1 MRPGKELKYI
11 YIYIYI
17 HISRRAFFKNQCNE
31 ICRLWDDKASK
42 GRFFFK
48 SDKLQIHSN
57 EGKGKEKKKERG
69 GRKEEIRKKTKVALL
84 AFIIA
89 TLEKEKCWTQKVHLA
104 ETFSKIRLD

>member
-1 MRPGKELKYI
+1 MRPGKEFKKKYI
-11 YIYIYI
+11 YIYIYLGADFLKTNVMKFAVFGMT
-17 HISRRAFFKNQCNE
+17 RRQKV
-31 ICRLWDDKASK
+31 
-42 GRFFFK
+42 GFFK

-69 GRKEEIRKKTKVALL
+69 GRKEEKRKKAMVALL

-89 TLEKEKCWTQKVHLA
+89 TLEREKCWTQKVHLA